1 MEENLTTYHH
11 LDLVRIILFAPPY
24 YFFIIDTTS
33 AVLTNITSMIS
44 NCTNIS
50 VFWDS
55 SVLNYQYNLEIY
67 DGTTNQLLKSVL
79 VYDTSYHFEDTELFY
94 HHYNIMYVITA
105 VNELGEGLS
114 NSATFSY
121 QRGIICNIIFAFL

>member
-1 MEENLTTYHH
+1 MLALHN
-11 LDLVRIILFAPPY
+11 
-24 YFFIIDTTS
+24 YFFIVDI
-33 AVLTNITSMIS
+33 AGVVTNITSMIS

-55 SVLNYQYNLEIY
+55 SALNYYLEIY
-67 DGTTNQLLKSVL
+67 DGTTNQLLRSVL
-79 VYDTSYHFEDTELFY
+79 VYDTSYHFEDTELFFHQY
-94 HHYNIMYVITA
+94 MYVITA

-121 QRGIICNIIFAFL
+121 QRGIILI